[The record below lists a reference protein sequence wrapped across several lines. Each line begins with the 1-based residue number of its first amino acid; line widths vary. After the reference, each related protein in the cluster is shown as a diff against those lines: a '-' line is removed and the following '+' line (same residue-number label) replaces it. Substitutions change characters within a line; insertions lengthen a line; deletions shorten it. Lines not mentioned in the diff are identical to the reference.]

1 MALLGFAKPEF
12 LLRPR
17 NLLRRL
23 RFRDAAALP
32 ERMEVQV
39 LGQSFA
45 INPHEVIG
53 RHILHY
59 GLFDLLV
66 SETLWRLTGR
76 GETALDIG
84 ANIGFMT
91 RILAERVGP
100 SGRVHAFEPHPE
112 IFAELCAN
120 TPQPQVTQHHVA
132 ASDRRGTAQLHL
144 PAFFTGNRGI
154 GSMEQLTDSARSIEI
169 ATVTLDD
176 LLADADA
183 IGTVKIDVEGHELK
197 VLMGASELLR
207 AGRIR
212 DIVFEEHDT
221 TSSPLFGFLA
231 DLGYSVFRLYK
242 GFFGPQLLTLDR
254 RVSQSAWESPSFLA
268 TRDPI
273 RAAERLAGSGW
284 RVLAAV

>member
-23 RFRDAAALP
+23 RYRNTAGLP

-39 LGQSFA
+39 LGRPFA
-45 INPHEVIG
+45 LNPNEVIG

-66 SETLWRLTGR
+66 SETLWRLTDP
-76 GETALDIG
+76 GETALDVG

-91 RILAERVGP
+91 RILAERV
-100 SGRVHAFEPHPE
+100 SSTGRVHAFEPHPE

-120 TPQPQVTQHHVA
+120 TAQPQVTQHHVA
-132 ASDRRGTAQLHL
+132 ASESAGTALLHL

-154 GSMEQLTDSARSIEI
+154 GSMEQPADSTQSIEI
-169 ATVTLDD
+169 VTLTLDE
-176 LLADADA
+176 LLADAGP
-183 IGTVKIDVEGHELK
+183 IGMMKIDVEGHELK

-221 TSSPLFGFLA
+221 VGSPLFVFLA
-231 DLGYSVFRLYK
+231 DHGYSVFRLYK
-242 GFFGPQLLTLDR
+242 GFRGPRLLGMDR
-254 RVSQSAWESPSFLA
+254 KVQESGWESPSFLA
-268 TRDPI
+268 TLEPV
-273 RAAERLAGSGW
+273 RATQRLSARGW
-284 RVLAAV
+284 SSLASV